1 MSNCKWKG
9 FITLSLWSLF
19 LIGIVAY
26 ALFSQLDWQSSLTP
40 TLIWQVRL
48 PRVLLALLAGMGL
61 TLAGQ
66 MYQLILNNPLADSFT
81 LGLANGATLGAAI
94 AIFSGLTFIWV
105 APFAIVFGILTL
117 VVVMIVAQLLSSGY
131 PTKSLILSG
140 IMLGS
145 LLNAALYLLVQLN
158 PTRLQNILGYLFGGF
173 SSAEYREVGYVFVTL
188 IVVVTYLFLLA
199 PQIKLLQLNTFSSA
213 SLGLNVQRLSL
224 MVLMCATVLATVI
237 IGYVGVIGFIGMV
250 VPQFIQRT
258 IRAGLPYKM
267 VMNLVIGGSV
277 MVLAD
282 VVGAQLLAPIQL
294 PASIILALLGIPL
307 MFYLMIVEGRR
318 TID

>member
-19 LIGIVAY
+19 LIGIISY
-26 ALFSQLDWQSSLTP
+26 ALFSQLDWHHTLTS

-48 PRVLLALLAGMGL
+48 PRVLLALFAGMGL
-61 TLAGQ
+61 TIAGQ

-94 AIFSGLTFIWV
+94 AIFSGLTFVWV
-105 APFAIVFGILTL
+105 APFAILFGILTL
-117 VVVMIVAQLLSSGY
+117 ILVMTVAQLLSSGY
-131 PTKSLILSG
+131 PTRSLILSG
-140 IMLGS
+140 ILLGS

-173 SSAEYREVGYVFVTL
+173 SSAEYREVVYVFVTL
-188 IVVVTYLFLLA
+188 IVVCVCLFLLT
-199 PQIKLLQLNTFSSA
+199 PQIKLLQLDVHTST

-224 MVLMCATVLATVI
+224 TVLMCATILATVI

-258 IRAGLPYKM
+258 IRSGLLYKM
-267 VMNLVIGGSV
+267 VMNLIVGGSV

-282 VVGAQLLAPIQL
+282 VLGAQLLAPIQL
-294 PASIILALLGIPL
+294 PASIVLALLGIPL

-318 TID
+318 VID